1 MFVCLIECVVLNR
14 NTNVSSSFLL
24 ALFNVRRTGVSGLLK
39 RLANDL
45 VMPKFL
51 AQTNSRGAAHMAIIT
66 FVIVSMSLFL
76 AIFNPDEPKAIGD
89 FGGVFAISFLSVLV
103 AFAAAAVLLKLYR
116 ARLAR
121 MVIAKWWHI
130 ILSLCAVSAG
140 LLGNII
146 LTPTVFELFVIYLS
160 GFLAVVIYMSTK
172 VEVFSFGIWM
182 VSYFTTAVLHK
193 RHTFCP
199 PSASSYFYL
208 PCLPSLPPA
217 ITAAQDESER
227 RKAPASQGDRPRHP
241 GGVRAPG
248 PIRRTQGAAVRA
260 TVRGHLYH

>member
-1 MFVCLIECVVLNR
+1 LRLE
-14 NTNVSSSFLL
+14 
-24 ALFNVRRTGVSGLLK
+24 GVSGLLK

-51 AQTNSRGAAHMAIIT
+51 AETNSRGAAHMAIIT

-116 ARLAR
+116 AKLAR

-130 ILSLCAVSAG
+130 ILSLTAVSAG

-160 GFLAVVIYMSTK
+160 GFLAVALYMSTK

-182 VSYFTTAVLHK
+182 VSCPIMARAQCSPPVSLHLS
-193 RHTFCP
+193 RSLFFFC
-199 PSASSYFYL
+199 
-208 PCLPSLPPA
+208 
-217 ITAAQDESER
+217 R
-227 RKAPASQGDRPRHP
+227 RSCAR
-241 GGVRAPG
+241 
-248 PIRRTQGAAVRA
+248 
-260 TVRGHLYH
+260 